1 MWKGWYVRKLIKSK
15 SADNNLIV
23 PDAISIE
30 DGMPIINWGD
40 SGDIVPT
47 TEDDKDSILAATDK
61 VGINLLGSSEL
72 NNGDSVELL
81 IADEI
86 DINLPDEIDINSP
99 IMTEPD
105 VINSADAA
113 LSSNIIN
120 GAENDIASKIAAANE
135 CRNAK
140 DLDLDIIRKVMR
152 REEKST
158 RRDIARRFTGSR
170 RLYHKA
176 VPKIQ
181 PSVVVIQSHA
191 RMFLARRKVISMRG
205 GVYCRRAN
213 GSHTGRN
220 DCNPQVQDNSD
231 VSDQTPSATTS
242 TARYTVPGTRRIS
255 AQASIFSQ
263 QSFYI
268 TLSYDPLS
276 MIGENGEMTYDAGDT
291 GSNVFAISTRDRD
304 TLSSPPKVF
313 SIRGEEPS
321 TKFYIRLDGEF
332 VCKVEVDRGAWG
344 EYDDNPIDVMDWH
357 QIMLYVRKFAGRA
370 FVLHVEIK
378 LNHQGERTPWTRGEE
393 ECWIGLQLSYVQ
405 FHTKSGLDEDILTYQ
420 FKAYEMICNSLI
432 RYDMV
437 LLHDHDK
444 SVVNHTNIQTVI
456 ARIDK
461 NILTL
466 AGNLRDNAV
475 LLTKHNTLDTQQNN
489 HMSTG
494 SIIPCSRDNSIE
506 VDIVSGTSIGISL
519 MSCIEQDNSDEN
531 MKGNSL
537 QPRIGLPSMDI
548 TSHNATNATSS
559 PHATIMHYSRQATYV
574 SIIPI
579 MDVAYKVNDSAY
591 QDGERMPNK
600 LLRSSRLTS
609 CQSGRSD
616 NDTGIDWYIDNVF
629 GTYIHLHLVL
639 VDTLMISKVLDNEN
653 INTTYYT
660 AVLWNRIRKGIY
672 SQQQWTQAHG
682 YSMYIFLH
690 WHVNMGSNSLQSRQ
704 LGRKLYEQRGAEKVL
719 DKKDQQDVNRKSP
732 CNDVTKRW
740 LNLDGRGVLG
750 YRTKADTG
758 DTHPVQET
766 VHTHAFVE

>member
-1 MWKGWYVRKLIKSK
+1 
-15 SADNNLIV
+15 
-23 PDAISIE
+23 
-30 DGMPIINWGD
+30 
-40 SGDIVPT
+40 
-47 TEDDKDSILAATDK
+47 
-61 VGINLLGSSEL
+61 
-72 NNGDSVELL
+72 
-81 IADEI
+81 
-86 DINLPDEIDINSP
+86 
-99 IMTEPD
+99 
-105 VINSADAA
+105 
-113 LSSNIIN
+113 
-120 GAENDIASKIAAANE
+120 
-135 CRNAK
+135 
-140 DLDLDIIRKVMR
+140 
-152 REEKST
+152 
-158 RRDIARRFTGSR
+158 
-170 RLYHKA
+170 
-176 VPKIQ
+176 
-181 PSVVVIQSHA
+181 
-191 RMFLARRKVISMRG
+191 
-205 GVYCRRAN
+205 
-213 GSHTGRN
+213 
-220 DCNPQVQDNSD
+220 
-231 VSDQTPSATTS
+231 
-242 TARYTVPGTRRIS
+242 
-255 AQASIFSQ
+255 
-263 QSFYI
+263 
-268 TLSYDPLS
+268 
-276 MIGENGEMTYDAGDT
+276 
-291 GSNVFAISTRDRD
+291 
-304 TLSSPPKVF
+304 
-313 SIRGEEPS
+313 
-321 TKFYIRLDGEF
+321 
-332 VCKVEVDRGAWG
+332 
-344 EYDDNPIDVMDWH
+344 
-357 QIMLYVRKFAGRA
+357 
-370 FVLHVEIK
+370 
-378 LNHQGERTPWTRGEE
+378 
-393 ECWIGLQLSYVQ
+393 
-405 FHTKSGLDEDILTYQ
+405 
-420 FKAYEMICNSLI
+420 
-432 RYDMV
+432 MV